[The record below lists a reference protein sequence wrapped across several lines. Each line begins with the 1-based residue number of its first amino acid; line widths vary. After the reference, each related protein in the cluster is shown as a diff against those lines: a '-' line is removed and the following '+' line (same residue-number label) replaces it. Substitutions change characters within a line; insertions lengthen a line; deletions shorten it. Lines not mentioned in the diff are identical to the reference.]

1 MQVAYKASNSILNSS
16 LREKYGWVYGVECS
30 YTQYED
36 TGVVAIS
43 IGCDKDNLDKCIRE
57 VEKQLLKLQTE
68 PLSEKKLKAAKKQLS
83 GQIAISSDNGETQCL
98 SMGKSLM
105 DYGKVTDREAV
116 SYTHLRAHE
125 T

>member
-1 MQVAYKASNSILNSS
+1 M
-16 LREKYGWVYGVECS
+16 ECS

-105 DYGKVTDREAV
+105 DYGKVTDQEATRQVIESIAAEDVRRMACAVFAPEKV
-116 SYTHLRAHE
+116 STIIYL
-125 T
+125 